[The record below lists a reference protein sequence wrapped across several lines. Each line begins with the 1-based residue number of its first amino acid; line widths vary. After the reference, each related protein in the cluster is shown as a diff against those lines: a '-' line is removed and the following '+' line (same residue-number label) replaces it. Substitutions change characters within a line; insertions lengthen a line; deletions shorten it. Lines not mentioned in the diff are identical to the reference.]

1 MRRASKVVPNRKTSP
16 TGRSGRLLL
25 ALAIA
30 AAALTVIAAPAS
42 ADPIVSTKPATEVLY
57 NSALVHGIVDPG
69 PDETAYWFQYT
80 TDPAEGPWFYG
91 PGYIGPTVPAGGP
104 QEVSEKLFGEFE
116 YFDLPFGIE
125 LEANTTYFY
134 RLAAVKAECCF
145 NGVYSPPPYE
155 SFKTLPV
162 APPEVIS
169 AAITNVTNKSAD
181 LSGVVERTSS
191 NPDQAFDARCSF
203 EYMTDAQY
211 KPRSEKQRITVKAGG
226 GTFTLSY
233 SQRIGSTPQTTG
245 PIPYN
250 APKAQIQAELE
261 SLPFIGPGAVS
272 VTGGPGSPTG
282 AFPYTVNF
290 IGPKANTNVQGIGT
304 DGTNLTL
311 SPEEGPQ
318 AFTTGVTDGHPE
330 GFEQATPLP
339 CSTER
344 VTAPGQTPETAT
356 LTGLQPNTV
365 YHVQLSAKNSGGK
378 AHKVAGVFTSG
389 SVPKTETMS
398 AGHVLSTTADLGG
411 RVSPENAPLS
421 YQFEWGTS
429 SSYGNLLPAAPEP
442 LESIDEGTHIVTKPL
457 AGLAPE
463 TEYHYRILAT
473 NTVTKQTVKGDDK
486 TFKTLAPPPA
496 QPTCT
501 NERSRIGAA
510 AHLPDCRAY
519 EFASPQTNYAALE
532 GGLSVVPDG
541 SAIEWIALDAP
552 LESESSEALANWAV
566 SRRNGGSGSG
576 WSTVG
581 LNPPL
586 VEQAQQYAQLGAA
599 TFAIRED
606 FKEWLVTSR
615 QKIAGPDSP
624 VGGVN
629 YYVRKADGS
638 FEPITKTGSTYAWG
652 GGCCVASADFTHFYY
667 EPEKKQ
673 LKEDPLEGGNAYEYS
688 NGALRLVGYL
698 PGETTPAPQGAKVPS
713 PMNGKGGMMS
723 GNGKYVG
730 FVVNGDP
737 RFYAR
742 VDTQSTIEVSKS
754 QRDTDDP
761 AGTTNGIRPAG
772 IAEDGSAAYF
782 KSSSELTND
791 ANTGETEGV
800 NNDAGADLYRY
811 DFETKKLTDLTV
823 DTNPADKET
832 GANFT
837 AVVGHD
843 ANYNY
848 IYFTARGEIVPGGT
862 RGVENLY
869 VWHDGE
875 INYVAESPSGGFES
889 GWAIYTTPDGRHI
902 LFASTKSQ
910 TAYDNTSAINGE
922 PLQMLY
928 KYSYKGPLECVTCRP
943 NGTQPTAGT
952 ALMPF
957 YSRGL
962 SDDGSRAFFES
973 TDALLPESS
982 NGLSNVYEFE
992 DGELKLLSPPNSER
1006 TAHFYGASASGDD
1019 VFIQT
1024 FGELTPEGQ
1033 GEVMGLY
1040 DAHVNGELLPDRPL
1054 LCQGENCRTT
1064 PDAPSK
1070 TQSPG
1075 SASFSATVRVA
1086 VSEAKASK
1094 GKTAHLRVIVPDAG
1108 DLTISGKGLKTIKK
1122 SLSNAGSETVTL
1134 TLTPA
1139 KNKRRLQKGVFN
1151 TRAEIIF
1158 TSTAGDTSRDE
1169 VALKFTAAKKKG
1181 AGK

>member
-1 MRRASKVVPNRKTSP
+1 MREAARKGPRRKTSP
-16 TGRSGRLLL
+16 TRRRGRILL
-25 ALAIA
+25 ALA
-30 AAALTVIAAPAS
+30 AAALTLCVLSAPAG

-57 NSALVHGIVDPG
+57 NSAVARGIVDPG
-69 PDETAYWFQYT
+69 PDETYYWFQYT

-91 PGYIGPTVPAGGP
+91 PEYLGHAVPAGGP
-104 QEVSEKLFGEFE
+104 QEVSEKLFGEQE
-116 YFDLPFGIE
+116 YFDLPFFIE
-125 LEANTTYFY
+125 LEANTTYYY
-134 RLAAVKAECCF
+134 RLVAVKTECCF
-145 NGVYSPPPYE
+145 NGTYSSPPYE

-162 APPEVIS
+162 DPPEVIS
-169 AAITNVTNKSAD
+169 AAITDVTNKSAD
-181 LSGVVERTSS
+181 LSGVIERTSS
-191 NPDQAFDARCSF
+191 NPDQAFDPRCSF

-211 KPRSEKQRITVKAGG
+211 KPRSEKQRITVKAAG

-250 APKAQIQAELE
+250 APKAQIQAALE
-261 SLPFIGPGAVS
+261 GLPFIGPGAVT
-272 VTGGPGSPTG
+272 VTGGPGSATG

-290 IGPKANTNVQGIGT
+290 VGSKANTNMQGIGV

-311 SPEEGPQ
+311 TPEEGPQ

-330 GFEQATPLP
+330 GFEQATPLA

-344 VTAPGQTPETAT
+344 ITTPGQTPETAA

-378 AHKVAGVFTSG
+378 AHKVAGVFTSA

-398 AGHVLSTTADLGG
+398 AGHILATSADLGG
-411 RVSPENAPLS
+411 RVSPENAPLA

-442 LESIDEGTHIVTKPL
+442 LESVDELTHIVTKPL
-457 AGLAPE
+457 TGLAPE

-486 TFKTLAPPPA
+486 TFRTLAPPPA
-496 QPTCT
+496 APTCT
-501 NERSRIGAA
+501 NERSRIGPAA
-510 AHLPDCRAY
+510 NLPDCRAY
-519 EFASPQTNYAALE
+519 EFASPQSNYAALE
-532 GGLSVVPDG
+532 GGIAVVPDG
-541 SAIEWIALDAP
+541 SEIEWIALDAP
-552 LESESSEALANWAV
+552 LEAESSEALANWAIS
-566 SRRNGGSGSG
+566 SRKGGPGDG
-576 WSTVG
+576 WKTVG
-581 LNPPL
+581 MNPPL

-599 TFAIRED
+599 TFAVRED
-606 FKEWLVTSR
+606 LKEWVVTSR

-638 FEPITKTGSTYAWG
+638 FEPITRTGSTYAWG
-652 GGCCVASADFTHFYY
+652 GGCCVTSRDFTHFYF

-673 LKEDPLEGGNAYEYS
+673 LDEDPLGGGNAYEFS
-688 NGALRLVGYL
+688 NGSLRLVGYL

-730 FVVNGDP
+730 FVAEGYP
-737 RFYAR
+737 GFYVR
-742 VDTQSTIEVSKS
+742 IDGQSTIEVSKS
-754 QRDTDDP
+754 QASTDDP

-772 IAEDGSAAYF
+772 IADDGSAAYF
-782 KSSSELTND
+782 KSSSELTDD
-791 ANTGETEGV
+791 ANTGE
-800 NNDAGADLYRY
+800 NDAGADLYRY
-811 DFETKKLTDLTV
+811 DFGTGKLTDLTV
-823 DTNPADKET
+823 DTNPADKDT

-843 ANYNY
+843 ANYEY

-862 RGVENLY
+862 KGAENLY
-869 VWHDGE
+869 VWHNGE
-875 INYVAESPSGGFES
+875 INYVAERPSGSFET
-889 GWAIYTTPDGRHI
+889 GWAVYTTPDGRNI
-902 LFASTKSQ
+902 LFASSKSQ
-910 TAYDNTSAINGE
+910 TAYDNTSPVNGE
-922 PLQMLY
+922 EMQMLY

-943 NGTQPTAGT
+943 NGTRPTAGT
-952 ALMPF
+952 ALMPY

-962 SDDGSRAFFES
+962 SDDGRRAFFES

-982 NGLSNVYEFE
+982 NGLSNVYEYE

-1033 GEVMGLY
+1033 GEVMGIY
-1040 DAHVNGELLPDRPL
+1040 DARVNGELLPDRPL

-1064 PDAPSK
+1064 PTAPSK

-1108 DLTISGKGLKTIKK
+1108 NLTISGKGLRTIKK
-1122 SLSNAGSETVTL
+1122 ALTKAGSETFTL
-1134 TLTPA
+1134 SLTAA
-1139 KNKRRLQKGVFN
+1139 KDKRRLQKGVFN

-1158 TSTAGDTSRDE
+1158 TSNAGDTSRDE
-1169 VALKFTAAKKKG
+1169 VALKFTAAKKRG
-1181 AGK
+1181 GK